1 MNIRRHMAFYPLE
14 ALQLAMTIAA
24 THIEQRFP

>member
-14 ALQLAMTIAA
+14 ARQLAMAIAA